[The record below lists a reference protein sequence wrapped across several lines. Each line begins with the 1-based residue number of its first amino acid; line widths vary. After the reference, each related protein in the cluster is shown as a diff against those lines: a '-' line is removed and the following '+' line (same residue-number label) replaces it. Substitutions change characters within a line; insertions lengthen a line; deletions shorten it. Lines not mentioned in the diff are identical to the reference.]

1 MRQFLS
7 TLCIVAACIAA
18 PVAAQV
24 PGAPDKDRVK
34 AGEYHVDAAHSQV
47 AFSVNHF
54 GFNAYH
60 GLFGDLTGTLTLDP
74 AAPEQARMNI
84 EIPLTRV
91 TTTSDQLD
99 GHLQTPDFFD
109 TANHPKATFRS
120 TDITVSGDTAQITS
134 DLTIGGVTQP
144 VVLAA
149 RFIGAGTNPM
159 NKAETIGFEAN
170 AQVRRSDL
178 GVDYGLPAVADLV
191 NLRITVAFERQQ

>member
-1 MRQFLS
+1 MRQILS

-18 PVAAQV
+18 PAAAQV

-34 AGEYHVDAAHSQV
+34 AGEYRVDAAHSQV
-47 AFSVNHF
+47 AFSVSHF

-74 AAPEQARMNI
+74 ANPEQAHMNI

-120 TDITVSGDTAQITS
+120 TDITVSGDTAQITG
-134 DLTIGGVTQP
+134 DLTIRGVTKP

-170 AQVRRSDL
+170 AQVRRSDF
-178 GVDYGLPAVADLV
+178 GVDYALPAVADLV